1 MRMDIDMADL
11 TQYITDLTNGCAYLD
26 QLVSDGSTD
35 VIRINEV
42 IKGIEYQLGISLVS
56 ESSEDLTSFNSSV
69 SAAKN
74 YLAGLG
80 E

>member
-1 MRMDIDMADL
+1 MRMDIDMANL

-42 IKGIEYQLGISLVS
+42 IKGIEYQLGLSIVS
-56 ESSEDLTSFNSSV
+56 ESSEDLTSFNFSV
-69 SAAKN
+69 TAAKN
-74 YLAGLG
+74 YLEGLG

>member
-26 QLVSDGSTD
+26 QLVSNGSTD
-35 VIRINEV
+35 VTRINEV
-42 IKGIEYQLGISLVS
+42 IKGIEYQLGISMVS
-56 ESSEDLTSFNSSV
+56 ESSEDLTSFNSSLT
-69 SAAKN
+69 AAKN